1 VMAFYASLLRELKE
15 LVAEIDNRQPW
26 CRELVWEQLFT
37 IVGTQRNKYSGFFT
51 PVLTDTMK
59 EETVKLMDMEV
70 LFLSFFLVLNSLP
83 NLFFTLS
90 PPDFM
95 SDNNTENLRA
105 LLRRNAQDFFSSLRV
120 SLNHYIS
127 ENDRTRTENNEN
139 NPIVNQLH
147 MLEIWSKELNNLPTE
162 KKIAIWETCGNPKFL
177 ENYVNSSTTI
187 EQIIKEWSLNFDSF
201 KQTIKGFYECINS
214 MRENGVLNDRF
225 QPPTRTNQQDTNTGI
240 DNITSYKKALS
251 APSRITEG
259 KIPQRNNQNNNNKD
273 NVSNSPGTRSNPSI
287 QTLKHDSFR
296 SINSKFERMG
306 IREQDE
312 MNSVQDEMIIVDDDT
327 QKEKGKLNI
336 SNLLND

>member
-1 VMAFYASLLRELKE
+1 
-15 LVAEIDNRQPW
+15 
-26 CRELVWEQLFT
+26 
-37 IVGTQRNKYSGFFT
+37 
-51 PVLTDTMK
+51 
-59 EETVKLMDMEV
+59 
-70 LFLSFFLVLNSLP
+70 
-83 NLFFTLS
+83 
-90 PPDFM
+90 
-95 SDNNTENLRA
+95 
-105 LLRRNAQDFFSSLRV
+105 
-120 SLNHYIS
+120 
-127 ENDRTRTENNEN
+127 
-139 NPIVNQLH
+139 